1 MIPAVSKFRIDDFSL
16 YDLLGSELIWQLSAA
31 FYRRVDADP
40 DEWFRSIFPADL
52 TEAVQNQAEFFI
64 QRLGGPPLYSQRKGH
79 PALRARHAKFAI
91 TKQVAGRWLK
101 HMFEAMDEVGI
112 PDDARD
118 RLEEFFTDT
127 AYFLQNVGD
136 GGERIY

>member
-1 MIPAVSKFRIDDFSL
+1 VSRFRIDDVNL
-16 YDLLGSELIWQLSAA
+16 YELLGAELIWRLSTA

-79 PALRARHAKFAI
+79 PALRARHARFAI
-91 TKQVAGRWLK
+91 PKQAAGRWLK
-101 HMFEAMDEVGI
+101 HMIEAMDEVGV

-127 AYFLQNVGD
+127 AYFLQNLGD
-136 GGERIY
+136 GGERLY

>member
-1 MIPAVSKFRIDDFSL
+1 VSRFRIDDINL
-16 YDLLGSELIWQLSAA
+16 YELLGTEKIWQLSTA

-64 QRLGGPPLYSQRKGH
+64 QRLGGPPLFSQRKGH
-79 PALRARHAKFAI
+79 PALRARHARFTIPKEA
-91 TKQVAGRWLK
+91 AARWLK
-101 HMFEAMDEVGI
+101 HMIEAMDEVGV

-118 RLEEFFTDT
+118 RLEEFFADT
-127 AYFLQNVGD
+127 AQFLTNVGEQ
-136 GGERIY
+136 GERIY